1 MKKEKINQKK
11 LVLIAPVFVLLVA
24 AGAFH
29 VLGGG
34 SNGAG
39 SPVAATGINR
49 ELPDADFKTVQ
60 PEDKLGIYELTARDS
75 AQNRPLPG
83 SGALSQIGFV
93 DGQKDPTEEIK
104 AKLQMLNREIVKPET
119 AVSKLPVS
127 GEVGRGTSEM
137 KNDVDRLEALMK
149 TMQESK
155 EDDPEVTQLNGML
168 DKILSIQNPDLMQQN
183 VKTVNR
189 VVADSQFRAI
199 PAVIVGKQKV
209 GHGASVKLRLLDS
222 MSVGGVVI
230 PAGHEVF
237 ALSSLANHRLLLN
250 IKNIR
255 LGTSIVPVDL
265 SVYSLDGMA
274 GIDAP
279 EAELGIVAGAG
290 ADDALQSMQFLSM
303 DQSIGI
309 QAAGAGI
316 DAAKSLLSKK
326 VRKIR
331 VVLRAGTQVLLR
343 DNQLRP

>member
-11 LVLIAPVFVLLVA
+11 LLLIAPVFVLLVA
-24 AGAFH
+24 AGTFH
-29 VLGGG
+29 ALGGG
-34 SNGAG
+34 SIEAG
-39 SPVAATGINR
+39 SPVAASGINR

-75 AQNRPLPG
+75 AQSRPSAV
-83 SGALSQIGFV
+83 SGTLGKIGFV

-104 AKLQMLNREIVKPET
+104 SKLEMLNRELVKPET
-119 AVSKLPVS
+119 AVSKVS
-127 GEVGRGTSEM
+127 VSAEVGRGTSEM
-137 KNDVDRLEALMK
+137 KNDVERLEALMK
-149 TMQESK
+149 TMQENK
-155 EDDPEVTQLNGML
+155 EEDPEVTQLNGML
-168 DKILSIQNPDLMQQN
+168 DKILSIQNPDLMQQKALP
-183 VKTVNR
+183 VPR
-189 VVADSQFRAI
+189 SIPDSQFRAI
-199 PAVIVGKQKV
+199 PAVIAGKQKV
-209 GHGASVKLRLLDS
+209 GQGAAVKLRLLDS
-222 MSVGGVVI
+222 LMVRGVVI
-230 PAGHEVF
+230 PAGHELF

-250 IKNIR
+250 IRNIR

-279 EAELGIVAGAG
+279 EAELGIAAGAG

-331 VVLRAGTQVLLR
+331 VMLRAGTQVLLR